1 MSQIVQK
8 IAKKISEARRLLL
21 VTHVYPDGDNL
32 GSALAL
38 LQALRAL
45 GKEVHFYLSG
55 DIPRVYQWLP
65 LSGEIEDSLPGK
77 TGFPWVVIAL
87 DSGDPSRMGEDFVN
101 WYDEGSMLVNIDHHT
116 SNSQFG
122 HINWVDPDYSSTAEM
137 VIEIIDALGV
147 ELTPDMAN
155 CIFCAIY
162 TDTGRFS
169 YSNTNLRSLSVAARC
184 VGAGA
189 KPHQSYSLVY
199 ASRTLAGLKLLTRA
213 LETLRFFADSMGC
226 AFHIDQEMFNET
238 GTDVSD
244 TEGFIETVTQVN
256 RFKIIV
262 FFKEVA
268 PGVIKASLR
277 CREPVNASE
286 LAGRFKGGGHPRA
299 AGFSLNGT
307 IEEGYTK
314 FIAEAEKFLAAVER

>member
-1 MSQIVQK
+1 MSQLVATIV
-8 IAKKISEARRLLL
+8 KKISEAKRLLL
-21 VTHVYPDGDNL
+21 VTHVFPDGDNL

-38 LQALRAL
+38 LQALRTL
-45 GKEVHFYLSG
+45 GKEVRFYLSG
-55 DIPRVYQWLP
+55 DVPRVYQWLP
-65 LSGEIEDSLPGK
+65 SSGEIEDSLPAKSGA
-77 TGFPWVVIAL
+77 PWTVIAL
-87 DSGDPSRMGEDFVN
+87 DSGDPSRMGDDFVS
-101 WYDEGSMLVNIDHHT
+101 WYDSSSLLINIDHHT

-137 VIEIIDALGV
+137 VIEITDALGV
-147 ELTPDMAN
+147 ELTADMAT

-169 YSNTNLRSLSVAARC
+169 YSNTNYRSLSVAARC

-189 KPHQSYSLVY
+189 VPHESYSSVY

-213 LETLRFFADSMGC
+213 LETLRFFADSTGC
-226 AFHIDQEMFNET
+226 AFHIDKEMFSET

-244 TEGFIETVTQVN
+244 TEGFMETVTQVM

-286 LAGRFKGGGHPRA
+286 LAGRFNGGGHPRA
-299 AGFSLNGT
+299 AGFSLEGS
-307 IEEGYTK
+307 IEESYTK
-314 FIAEAEKFLAAVER
+314 FIAEAEKYLAAVER